1 LQELRLWGTAV
12 GFPLLAVAWL
22 LAAMNYNHDTDQD
35 LDWAADQMRR
45 EKNLGSGLPDMGI
58 RRTTTSLPLCQT
70 ANVTLT
76 SPREGGLVATAGVG
90 NTTVGHALSALAI
103 NTASPQQCQQIC
115 DSLVPLLA
123 DRDRIAVHAEF
134 VELKGIEALLGVV
147 RQHGRDACLSAL
159 RVLDKLS
166 RTSARE
172 MAAASAIEIIV
183 RCCEKDGQ
191 APRILDGALRVLHG
205 LTFEAEVKELLI
217 RRGVRELA
225 ELLVEGRPEDQEL
238 KGSSDDPDEEE
249 ATMQAWSDV
258 VSISNRL
265 LQRLGGVGNSARLP
279 KRP

>member
-1 LQELRLWGTAV
+1 
-12 GFPLLAVAWL
+12 
-22 LAAMNYNHDTDQD
+22 
-35 LDWAADQMRR
+35 
-45 EKNLGSGLPDMGI
+45 
-58 RRTTTSLPLCQT
+58 
-70 ANVTLT
+70 
-76 SPREGGLVATAGVG
+76 
-90 NTTVGHALSALAI
+90 
-103 NTASPQQCQQIC
+103 
-115 DSLVPLLA
+115 
-123 DRDRIAVHAEF
+123 
-134 VELKGIEALLGVV
+134 
-147 RQHGRDACLSAL
+147 
-159 RVLDKLS
+159 
-166 RTSARE
+166 

>member
-1 LQELRLWGTAV
+1 
-12 GFPLLAVAWL
+12 
-22 LAAMNYNHDTDQD
+22 
-35 LDWAADQMRR
+35 
-45 EKNLGSGLPDMGI
+45 
-58 RRTTTSLPLCQT
+58 
-70 ANVTLT
+70 
-76 SPREGGLVATAGVG
+76 
-90 NTTVGHALSALAI
+90 
-103 NTASPQQCQQIC
+103 
-115 DSLVPLLA
+115 LLA

-147 RQHGRDACLSAL
+147 RQHGGNACLSAL

-225 ELLVEGRPEDQEL
+225 ELLIEGRPEDQDL
-238 KGSSDDPDEEE
+238 RGASDDPDEEE

-258 VSISNRL
+258 VSIANRL
-265 LQRLGGVGNSARLP
+265 LQRLGNSARLP